1 MSILVQLEAKRL
13 FEENGEKAIDIA
25 NRRIENFKNQHSK
38 ESDFW
43 YQVLTEI
50 ERLIEEINNK

>member
-1 MSILVQLEAKRL
+1 MSIPVQLEAKRL

>member
-1 MSILVQLEAKRL
+1 MSIPVELEAKRL